1 MIKAA
6 ERRRGYILWR
16 ISREIRFCVLRL
28 IRTELMTMSHR
39 FLIGCLLMV
48 ELDFMLPTGEAD
60 LEGIFTETA
69 VLMAVLISLF
79 LLQESFM
86 KVLKQAVPLY
96 VFTDN

>member
-1 MIKAA
+1 M
-6 ERRRGYILWR
+6 
-16 ISREIRFCVLRL
+16 
-28 IRTELMTMSHR
+28 M
-39 FLIGCLLMV
+39 
-48 ELDFMLPTGEAD
+48 PTGEAD

>member
-1 MIKAA
+1 MIKVV
-6 ERRRGYILWR
+6 ERRQAYILWL
-16 ISREIRFCVLRL
+16 ISREIRFCVLRP

-39 FLIGCLLMV
+39 FLIGCPLMG
-48 ELDFMLPTGEAD
+48 ELVFMMPTGGAD

-79 LLQESFM
+79 PLQESFT
-86 KVLKQAVPLY
+86 KVLRQAVPLY